1 MGISESILNRTIQC
15 CEHICEDID
24 CKIKSCCCESS
35 YSNNS
40 PKRHHSK
47 DLTKSDN
54 STISD
59 KSKSDNSNI
68 SKSDNSNISYK

>member
-1 MGISESILNRTIQC
+1 MGVSESILNRTLQC

-47 DLTKSDN
+47 D
-54 STISD
+54 STR
-59 KSKSDNSNI
+59 SDNSNI
-68 SKSDNSNISYK
+68 SRSDNSNISYK

>member
-24 CKIKSCCCESS
+24 CKIKSCCCETS

-47 DLTKSDN
+47 D
-54 STISD
+54 STR
-59 KSKSDNSNI
+59 SDNSNI
-68 SKSDNSNISYK
+68 SRSDNSNISRSDNSNISYK